1 MPGNTAS
8 GSASECGQI
17 QVVVYSKN
25 IHTLF
30 QAKREV
36 TTPGL
41 VPITVNLSTPEH
53 SSCSAKGSDVYV
65 VYYENKKAV
74 FEIPGAL
81 RKCLDDYSD
90 KYTHFEVY
98 YCCDGNGEKAF
109 DKFLEDPK
117 YRDISW
123 LKPEDA

>member
-8 GSASECGQI
+8 GSASESGQV

-30 QAKREV
+30 QAMREV

-53 SSCSAKGSDVYV
+53 SSCSAKGRDVYV
-65 VYYENKKAV
+65 VYYKNKKAI

-81 RKCLDDYSD
+81 RRCLDDYSD
-90 KYTHFEVY
+90 KYSHFGVY

-117 YRDISW
+117 Y
-123 LKPEDA
+123 